1 MPDEDQPKAPGRPRR
16 YASGGA
22 RSAAYQR
29 RAAGA
34 GLVRVSVM
42 VPASRAADIRAIAAA
57 MRALR
62 RSPAERRSDEGVSPY
77 PMAGRAWRATDDT
90 TLRLVWRDGGTLT
103 ELATLQRPVDDLLA
117 RLVALEEAG
126 SVAEARAEFSARAR
140 AEAVAAI
147 GISRS

>member
-1 MPDEDQPKAPGRPRR
+1 
-16 YASGGA
+16 
-22 RSAAYQR
+22 
-29 RAAGA
+29 
-34 GLVRVSVM
+34 
-42 VPASRAADIRAIAAA
+42 
-57 MRALR
+57 
-62 RSPAERRSDEGVSPY
+62 
-77 PMAGRAWRATDDT
+77 MAGRAWRATDDT
-90 TLRLVWRDGGTLT
+90 MLRLVWRDGGTLT